1 MADRDILPAAVKP
14 SHYDLTISSM
24 NFDDWSYQGE
34 VSINVSV
41 AEPVKD
47 IVINALELTL
57 EKAEITVEHSEST
70 QSLQTATFNY
80 DEKKQRATLLFT
92 EAIPATEQ
100 ALLKITFKG
109 IINNDMAGFYRSKYK
124 PTVPAAASVPKDDVF
139 HYMFSTQFEACDAR
153 RAFPCFDEP
162 RLKAT
167 FDFQIETPDDQVAL
181 SNMPVKSVTK
191 TRDGYQLVSFERT
204 PVMSTYLLAWA
215 VGDFE
220 YIEAFTERKYNG
232 KQIPVRVYTTRGLKE
247 QGHWALEHAP
257 KTIDLFSESFGID
270 YPLPKSDLLAVHEFT
285 HGAMENWGLV
295 TYRTTAVL
303 FDEKTSD
310 ARYKN
315 RVAYVVA
322 HELAHQWFGNL
333 VTMDWWDELWL
344 NESFATW
351 AGWYAVNEFHPDW
364 QVWTQFVNEG
374 METAFKLDGMRA
386 SHPVHV
392 PVQDAL
398 DVNQIFDHISYLKGC
413 STLRMLVNHLGEK
426 NFLKGVGAYLRKH
439 AYGNAKT
446 EYLWQA
452 LSEASGANVN
462 ELMNN
467 WIEKIGHPVITV
479 AEEPGQISVKQNRYL
494 STGDVKPEEDETT
507 WWVPLGL
514 EGKAGQQGVQNLAL
528 TERDTTIRDIDDDF
542 YKLNSNATGF
552 FRTNYPP
559 ARLAKLGTQLDRL
572 TSDDKISIIGS
583 AADLAFSGY
592 GSPAA
597 LLSFLQGFGQETNYL
612 VWAQVLDSLGT
623 LKSIFGGDET
633 LKKGL
638 ESFSLK
644 LVSDAVEKIGW
655 EFPEGEDYLTGLLR
669 KRLLLHAAASGHPAV
684 IEKAVSIFDS
694 WASQGTPIH
703 PSLRTVAYRAAIKTK
718 PSEAVKLLK
727 KEWYTGSSIDG
738 KEVCL
743 SSLGQTRDPELIKNE
758 LLPFLFNISP
768 PAPAEESVPSG
779 DMHSLGTSLAAN
791 SVARDLQW
799 EYVQANWDQITTK
812 MANPVVLDR
821 FVKISLNK
829 FIDDKFVTEIEKFFE
844 GKDTS
849 SFDRTLEQVK
859 DAIRGRAAYYRRGS
873 GLLKEW
879 LQANGYIN

>member
-1 MADRDILPAAVKP
+1 MTDRDILPVTVKP
-14 SHYDLTISSM
+14 SHYDLSVSSM
-24 NFDDWSYQGE
+24 NFGDWSYQGH
-34 VSINVSV
+34 VSINVSI
-41 AEPVKD
+41 AQPVKE
-47 IVINALELTL
+47 IVLNSLELTL
-57 EKAEITVEHSEST
+57 EKAEVTVET
-70 QSLQTATFNY
+70 PNAPRSLQTSAFSYN
-80 DEKKQRATLLFT
+80 EKKQRATLHFS
-92 EAIPATEQ
+92 EEIPASQNAVLT
-100 ALLKITFKG
+100 IVFKG
-109 IINNDMAGFYRSKYK
+109 IINSDMAGFYRSKYK
-124 PTVPAAASVPKDDVF
+124 PVVPAATSVPKDDTF

-167 FDFQIETPDDQVAL
+167 FDFRIETPDDQVAL

-191 TRDGYQLVSFERT
+191 TRDGFQMVSFERT

-220 YIEAFTERKYNG
+220 YVESHTERLYNG
-232 KQIPVRVYTTRGLKE
+232 KKLPVRVYTTRGLKE
-247 QGHWALEHAP
+247 QGRWALEHAP

-303 FDEKTSD
+303 YDEKTSD

-364 QVWTQFVNEG
+364 QVWAQFVNEG
-374 METAFKLDGMRA
+374 MEMAFKLDSIRA

-392 PVQDAL
+392 PVRDAL

-426 NFLKGVGAYLRKH
+426 TFLKGVGTYLRKH

-452 LSEASGANVN
+452 LSEASGADVN
-462 ELMNN
+462 NLMGN
-467 WIEKIGHPVITV
+467 WIEKIGHPLITV
-479 AEEPGQISVKQNRYL
+479 AEEPGQITIKQNRFL
-494 STGDVKPEEDETT
+494 SSGDVLPEEDKTT

-514 EGKAGQQGVQNLAL
+514 QGKLGEQGIQTLAL
-528 TERDTTIRDIDDDF
+528 TEKSTTIRDIDDSF

-552 FRTNYPP
+552 YRTNYPP

-572 TSDDKISIIGS
+572 SNEDKISIVGS
-583 AADLAFSGY
+583 AADLAFSGN
-592 GSPAA
+592 GTPAS
-597 LLSFLQGFGQETNYL
+597 LLSFLQGFGKETNYL
-612 VWAQVLDSLGT
+612 VWSQVLDSLST
-623 LKSIFGGDET
+623 LKSIFSQDASI
-633 LKKGL
+633 KRGL
-638 ESFSLK
+638 EAFSLK
-644 LVSDAVEKIGW
+644 LVSDAVERVGW
-655 EFPEGEDYLTGLLR
+655 EFREDEDYLTGLLR
-669 KRLLLHAAASGHPAV
+669 KRLLLHALANGHTTV
-684 IEKAVSIFDS
+684 TEKALSIFDA
-694 WASQGTPIH
+694 WVSQGTSFNPN
-703 PSLRTVAYRAAIKTK
+703 LRTVVYRAAIKVK
-718 PSEAVKLLK
+718 PAEAVKALK
-727 KEWYTGSSIDG
+727 REWYSGSSIDG

-743 SSLGQTRDPELIKNE
+743 ACLGHLRDPELIKKE
-758 LLPFLFNISP
+758 ILPFLFEISP
-768 PAPAEESVPSG
+768 PAPASESVPSG
-779 DMHSLGTSLAAN
+779 DMHSLGSSLAAN
-791 SVARDLQW
+791 SVARSIQW
-799 EYVQANWDQITTK
+799 DYMRENWDQLTTK

-829 FIDDKFVTEIEKFFE
+829 FVDNKYVTEIEQFFE

-849 SFDRTLEQVK
+849 SFGRTLEQVK
-859 DAIRGRAAYYRRGS
+859 DTVRGRAAYYSRGATDL
-873 GLLKEW
+873 GEW
-879 LQANGYIN
+879 LQANGYLG